1 MADEHAPTET
11 APTETAPAE
20 ATTPEAP
27 HPDVRAME
35 AAQTRGDFREAQA
48 IARRLVAGDDEAL
61 SEAGKAMLARFELDP
76 WIVRVLAV
84 TGGLIVVLAGM
95 YLGPH

>member
-1 MADEHAPTET
+1 MADEHATTET
-11 APTETAPAE
+11 APTESAPTE
-20 ATTPEAP
+20 APKPEAQ

-61 SEAGKAMLARFELDP
+61 REAGRAMLARFEPDP
-76 WIVRVLAV
+76 WIVRVLAFTAV
-84 TGGLIVVLAGM
+84 LIVVLAGM